1 MNKSELDGSDFLL
14 ETLSS
19 LAKEFDKIKVPLIL
33 GGGLSMY
40 IKIRFMKKK
49 RSPRYQRLPFQRS
62 TKDIDIFLTSDII
75 VNPVMITNI
84 KSVISYLGFNV
95 KTEYFQFIKEIK
107 FEGSKKEVILDLLS
121 QPVTLREL
129 EKVKVS
135 DTRIRP
141 KDVKEFHA
149 FHHKEAEIINTNLI
163 KVEDFVD
170 RSLTNLFQNVF
181 LLSSFSFIVLK
192 LHAFKDRIN
201 DDKKDFGRYHA
212 YDIFSA
218 IIEMDDI
225 DWEAAQAQYIS
236 YESNPVI
243 IESKKI
249 IRDFFSNM
257 NSMGI
262 IRLKE
267 NQLYARDREEY
278 DKYINSF
285 IEDLNELIH

>member
-1 MNKSELDGSDFLL
+1 MNKGGIDGSDFLL

-49 RSPRYQRLPFQRS
+49 RSPRYQLLPFQRS

-75 VNPVMITNI
+75 VNPVVIENI

-95 KTEYFQFIKEIK
+95 KTAYFQFIKEID

-135 DTRIRP
+135 ETRIRP
-141 KDVKEFHA
+141 KDVDEFHA
-149 FHHKEAEIINTNLI
+149 FHHKEAAIINTNLI

-192 LHAFKDRIN
+192 LHAFRDRIN

-225 DWEAAQAQYIS
+225 DWKASQSQYTS
-236 YESNPVI
+236 YESNHVI

-249 IRDFFSNM
+249 IREYFSNM
-257 NSMGI
+257 DSLGI

-285 IEDLNELIH
+285 IEDLNELIK